1 MCERGGLVRA
11 FFYNLSVFLYVYTV
25 VTQNK
30 VWAGQPLH

>member
-1 MCERGGLVRA
+1 MRGRA
-11 FFYNLSVFLYVYTV
+11 IFLYNLSVFLYVYTV